1 VRTPQRHGVATL
13 NQEHFMNPFPTAAR
27 VSGAAVVLALSGC
40 YYVGPYPYGYYGA
53 APYPAAYSTQAVPS
67 AATQRDQALG
77 PNNAPT
83 GPEGEPE
90 SADPNAYG
98 TNNGYGA
105 APPQGAQ
112 AQAPGPAGV
121 YAPPPVAVA
130 PAYYPAYPAYPAYY
144 PAYYGYGWP
153 GWWGPSVSF
162 RFGFG
167 GGHHHH

>member
-112 AQAPGPAGV
+112 AQA
-121 YAPPPVAVA
+121 
-130 PAYYPAYPAYPAYY
+130 YPAYY